1 MAEYEFQIFC
11 RGVDMSG
18 DLFLDR
24 LYEAGCDDALVSFKD
39 GYVCLDFSRS
49 SESAEEAVLSAIK
62 DFEYSAVGGSIERVE
77 PDDLASLSEIA
88 RRTGV
93 TRASLQK
100 YARGPS
106 KVGEDFPQPAVNI
119 SGARRELYSAAEV
132 INWMHAK
139 ERVVLP
145 GYFMDL
151 VNVIAK
157 INQAL
162 FVVKARKDDE
172 INRFVAQLDEY
183 SSDSIKNH
191 YGVGPGSTPT
201 QLQSH

>member
-1 MAEYEFQIFC
+1 MVEYEFQIFC
-11 RGVDMSG
+11 RDVDMS
-18 DLFLDR
+18 DDSFLDR

-39 GYVCLDFSRS
+39 GYVCLDFSRA
-49 SESAEEAVLSAIK
+49 SESAEDAVLSAIR
-62 DFEYSAVGGSIERVE
+62 DFGHSAVGGTVERIE

-100 YARGPS
+100 YARGIS
-106 KVGEDFPQPAVNI
+106 KVGEDFPQPAANI
-119 SGARRELYSAAEV
+119 SGTRRELYSAAEV

-145 GYFMDL
+145 EHSTEL

-162 FVVKARKDDE
+162 FVAKARKDDE
-172 INRFVAQLDEY
+172 INRLAAQLTAAGKVTNAQD
-183 SSDSIKNH
+183 DATKDVVAH
-191 YGVGPGSTPT
+191 
-201 QLQSH
+201 

>member
-11 RGVDMSG
+11 RDVDMS
-18 DLFLDR
+18 DDSFLDR
-24 LYEAGCDDALVSFKD
+24 LYEAGCDDALVCFKD
-39 GYVCLDFSRS
+39 GYVCLDFSRAS
-49 SESAEEAVLSAIK
+49 KSAEEAVLSAIR
-62 DFEYSAVGGSIERVE
+62 DFEHSTVGGTVERVE

-100 YARGPS
+100 YARGIS
-106 KVGEDFPQPAVNI
+106 KVGEDFPQPAANI

-145 GYFMDL
+145 GHSTEL

-162 FVVKARKDDE
+162 FVAKARKDDE
-172 INRFVAQLDEY
+172 INRLAAQLTAAGKVTNAQD
-183 SSDSIKNH
+183 DATKDVVAH
-191 YGVGPGSTPT
+191 
-201 QLQSH
+201 

>member
-1 MAEYEFQIFC
+1 
-11 RGVDMSG
+11 MS
-18 DLFLDR
+18 DDSFLDR
-24 LYEAGCDDALVSFKD
+24 LYEAGCDDALVCFKD
-39 GYVCLDFSRS
+39 GYVCLDFSRAS
-49 SESAEEAVLSAIK
+49 KSAEEAVLSAIR
-62 DFEYSAVGGSIERVE
+62 DFEHSTVGGTVERVE

-100 YARGPS
+100 YARGIS
-106 KVGEDFPQPAVNI
+106 KVGEDFPQPAANI

-145 GYFMDL
+145 GHSTEL

-162 FVVKARKDDE
+162 FVAKARKDDE
-172 INRFVAQLDEY
+172 INRLVVQLTAAEKVTNAQDDATKDVVA
-183 SSDSIKNH
+183 H
-191 YGVGPGSTPT
+191 
-201 QLQSH
+201 

>member
-11 RGVDMSG
+11 RDVDMS
-18 DLFLDR
+18 DDSFLDR
-24 LYEAGCDDALVSFKD
+24 LYEAGCDDALLSFKD
-39 GYVCLDFSRS
+39 GYVCLDFSRA
-49 SESAEEAVLSAIK
+49 SESAEDAVLSAIR
-62 DFEYSAVGGSIERVE
+62 DFGHSAVGGTVERVE

-100 YARGPS
+100 YARGIS
-106 KVGEDFPQPAVNI
+106 KVGEDFPQPAANI

-139 ERVVLP
+139 ERVALP
-145 GYFMDL
+145 GHSTEL

-162 FVVKARKDDE
+162 FFAKARKDDE
-172 INRFVAQLDEY
+172 INRLAAQLTAAGKVTNAQD
-183 SSDSIKNH
+183 DATKDVPAH
-191 YGVGPGSTPT
+191 
-201 QLQSH
+201 

>member
-11 RGVDMSG
+11 RGVEMSG
-18 DLFLDR
+18 DSFLDR

-62 DFEYSAVGGSIERVE
+62 DFEYSTVGGSVERVE

-100 YARGPS
+100 YARGLS
-106 KVGEDFPQPAVNI
+106 KVGEDFPQPAANI

-139 ERVVLP
+139 ERIVLP
-145 GYFMDL
+145 GHFMEL

-162 FVVKARKDDE
+162 FVAKARKDDE
-172 INRFVAQLDEY
+172 IIRFVAQLDEY
-183 SSDSIKNH
+183 SSDSIKNL
-191 YGVGPGSTPT
+191 YGIGQGNTPT

>member
-11 RGVDMSG
+11 RDVDMS
-18 DLFLDR
+18 DDSFLDR
-24 LYEAGCDDALVSFKD
+24 LYEAGCDDALVCFKD
-39 GYVCLDFSRS
+39 GYVCLDFSRAS
-49 SESAEEAVLSAIK
+49 KSAEEAVLSAIR
-62 DFEYSAVGGSIERVE
+62 DFEHSTVGGTVERVE

-100 YARGPS
+100 YARGIS
-106 KVGEDFPQPAVNI
+106 KVGEDFPQPAANI

-145 GYFMDL
+145 GLSTEL

-162 FVVKARKDDE
+162 FVAKARKDDE
-172 INRFVAQLDEY
+172 INRLVVQLTAAEKVTNAQDDATKDVVA
-183 SSDSIKNH
+183 H
-191 YGVGPGSTPT
+191 
-201 QLQSH
+201 

>member
-11 RGVDMSG
+11 RDVDMS
-18 DLFLDR
+18 DDSFLDH

-39 GYVCLDFSRS
+39 GYLCLDFSRT

-62 DFEYSAVGGSIERVE
+62 DFEQSAVGGSVERVE

-100 YARGPS
+100 YARGIS
-106 KVGEDFPQPAVNI
+106 KVGEDFPQPAANI

-145 GYFMDL
+145 GHAVEL

-162 FVVKARKDDE
+162 FVAKARKDDE
-172 INRFVAQLDEY
+172 INRLVAQLTAAE
-183 SSDSIKNH
+183 N
-191 YGVGPGSTPT
+191 
-201 QLQSH
+201 LQMRGMTLQEKS

>member
-11 RGVDMSG
+11 RGVDIS
-18 DLFLDR
+18 DDSFLDR

-39 GYVCLDFSRS
+39 GYVCLNFSRS
-49 SESAEEAVLSAIK
+49 SESAEEAVLSAIR
-62 DFEYSAVGGSIERVE
+62 DFAHSAVGGSVERVE

-88 RRTGV
+88 RRT
-93 TRASLQK
+93 ASLQK
-100 YARGPS
+100 YARGIS
-106 KVGEDFPQPAVNI
+106 KVGEDFPQPAANI

-145 GYFMDL
+145 EHSREL

-162 FVVKARKDDE
+162 FVAKARKDDE
-172 INRFVAQLDEY
+172 INHLVAQLTASEKVTKAQDDTTKEVVV
-183 SSDSIKNH
+183 N
-191 YGVGPGSTPT
+191 
-201 QLQSH
+201 

>member
-1 MAEYEFQIFC
+1 MVEYEFQIFC
-11 RGVDMSG
+11 RDVDMS
-18 DLFLDR
+18 DDSFLDR

-39 GYVCLDFSRS
+39 GYVCLDFSRA
-49 SESAEEAVLSAIK
+49 SESAEDAVLSAIR
-62 DFEYSAVGGSIERVE
+62 DFGHSAVGGTIERIE

-100 YARGPS
+100 YARGIS
-106 KVGEDFPQPAVNI
+106 KVGEDFPQPAANI

-145 GYFMDL
+145 GHSTEL

-162 FVVKARKDDE
+162 FVAKARKDDE
-172 INRFVAQLDEY
+172 INRLAAQLTAAGKVTNAQD
-183 SSDSIKNH
+183 DATKDVPAH
-191 YGVGPGSTPT
+191 
-201 QLQSH
+201 

>member
-1 MAEYEFQIFC
+1 MVEYEFQIFC
-11 RGVDMSG
+11 RDVDMS
-18 DLFLDR
+18 DDSFLDR

-39 GYVCLDFSRS
+39 GYVCLDFSRA
-49 SESAEEAVLSAIK
+49 SESAEDAVLSAIR
-62 DFEYSAVGGSIERVE
+62 DFGHSAVGGTIERIE

-100 YARGPS
+100 YARGIS
-106 KVGEDFPQPAVNI
+106 KVGEDFPQPAANI

-145 GYFMDL
+145 GHSTEL

-162 FVVKARKDDE
+162 FVAKAWKDVE
-172 INRFVAQLDEY
+172 INRLAAQLTAAGKVTNAQD
-183 SSDSIKNH
+183 DATNDVVAH
-191 YGVGPGSTPT
+191 
-201 QLQSH
+201 

>member
-18 DLFLDR
+18 DSFLDR

-62 DFEYSAVGGSIERVE
+62 DFEYSAVGGSVERVE

-100 YARGPS
+100 YARGIS

-145 GYFMDL
+145 GHFMEL

-162 FVVKARKDDE
+162 FVAKARKDDE

-191 YGVGPGSTPT
+191 YGVAPGNTPT